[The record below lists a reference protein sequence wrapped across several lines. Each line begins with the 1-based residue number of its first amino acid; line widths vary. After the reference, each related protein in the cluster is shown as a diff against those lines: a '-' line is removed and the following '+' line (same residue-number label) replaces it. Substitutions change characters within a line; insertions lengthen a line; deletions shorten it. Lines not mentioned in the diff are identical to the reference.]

1 METEPNVVTDI
12 ATGLNLDSLIESVF
26 SNPASIGVVIV
37 LVISTLFFRKVGKK
51 TRQQSKQ
58 QKQDVKVYNEQKK
71 EDVKVIK
78 QIDEDMKVIIEDLNE
93 QNAKE
98 DEIKVEIQATVDN
111 TVKTINETKITPG
124 ARTISSSND
133 RLRKHLNRISEKNNK
148 G

>member
-12 ATGLNLDSLIESVF
+12 ATGLNLDGLIESVF

-58 QKQDVKVYNEQKK
+58 QKQDVKVYTEKKK

-78 QIDEDMKVIIEDLNE
+78 QVDEDMKVIIEDLKE
-93 QNAKE
+93 QNIKE
-98 DEIKVEIQATVDN
+98 DEIKVIIKDTIDN
-111 TVKTINETKITPG
+111 TVNEINTTKIKPG
-124 ARTISSSND
+124 GRTITSSND
-133 RLRKHLNRISEKNNK
+133 RLRKHLNRITEKNNK